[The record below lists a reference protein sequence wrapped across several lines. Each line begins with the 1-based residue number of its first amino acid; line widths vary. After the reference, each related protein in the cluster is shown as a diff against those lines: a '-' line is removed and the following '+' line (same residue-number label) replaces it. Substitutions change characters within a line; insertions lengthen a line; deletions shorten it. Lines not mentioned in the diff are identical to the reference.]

1 MGSALILKQKIK
13 RVGAGCVSPEYLRT
27 VSAVALLCGAGLAVL
42 SAPAVAQIDL
52 SQSAQQAVDTSQPM
66 LLEAKELRYDF
77 DNDVI
82 IATGSVEIY
91 FDNYTLLA
99 DRVTYNRKDG
109 KFSAHGNVEMTEP
122 DGNLILADNLTLS
135 DDFSEGFVNALQI
148 DTPQFT
154 HFVAESAERSN
165 DNVTTLR
172 NGTYSVYKKAPK
184 PPLWRIKSTTI
195 IHNQQKQRI
204 YFEGASIELF
214 GNTIAKIPYFSIADP
229 SVGRKSGFLLP
240 RFVTKNRL
248 GFGAAIP
255 YYWSL
260 SPTYDLTVTLTPL
273 TQQGV
278 LGQLDW
284 RQQFDTGSYNVSL
297 GGISQADPSAF
308 NGSSGDVRGRFIV
321 NTDGSF
327 DLSQRWEAGWDITY
341 ATDRA
346 FREDYGFARFGSAQE
361 VSKLFLNGQTKRNLF
376 DANAYAFQISQE
388 DNPSPTQPMNPI
400 GPFSQVNADLQ
411 EKQPFVH
418 PVIDN
423 AIYFEKSVVGGQLN
437 YDGNLTSLTRQTTD
451 AFSVNGQNRFRG
463 VEGTFSRLS
472 ANLTWQRTLIDPIGQ
487 VFTPF
492 AYAKTNLY
500 FLANA
505 DHDVTALSDEAVVFR
520 GMPAIGL
527 EYRYPF
533 LATFKGGNQV
543 IEPIAQI
550 IVRPNEAEIGEL
562 PNEDAQSIVFDAST
576 LFEWDKFSG
585 FDRNEGG
592 TRANLGLQYKLQFD
606 KGSFISGLFGR
617 SFQLAGRNSYSVP
630 GILDST
636 GDSGLQTAGS
646 DYVTSLYFDTNTGF
660 RVGGNARFSEHDFG
674 VERAE
679 VSASGRYGPAS
690 TVLSY
695 AYLAERPDAGIDEQR
710 SELVGALNL
719 NLQENWRVFGSL
731 RYDMINENIVQDTV
745 GLGYDDEGFSASLSY
760 GEDRSR
766 NNGEPVER
774 IFFFRFGLRT
784 IGDTSLSTSTSD
796 SSPND

>member
-1 MGSALILKQKIK
+1 MNSARFLKQKIK
-13 RVGAGCVSPEYLRT
+13 RVRTGCVSPVYLRT
-27 VSAVALLCGAGLAVL
+27 VSALALLCGAGLAVL
-42 SAPAVAQIDL
+42 SAPAAAQIDL
-52 SQSAQQAVDTSQPM
+52 AQSAKQSFDTSQPM
-66 LLEAKELRYDF
+66 MLEADELQYDF

-82 IATGSVEIY
+82 TASNGVEIY
-91 FDNYTLLA
+91 FDQYTLQA

-109 KFSAHGNVEMTEP
+109 TFSAHGNVRMTEP
-122 DGNLILADNLTLS
+122 DGNLILAEDLTLS
-135 DDFSEGFVNALQI
+135 DDFASGFIQALQI

-154 HFVAESAERSN
+154 HFVAESAERTE
-165 DNVTTLR
+165 DNVTILR
-172 NGTYSVYKKAPK
+172 NGTYSVYKKAPR

-195 IHNQQKQRI
+195 THNQQERRI
-204 YFEGASIELF
+204 YFEGASLELF
-214 GNTIAKIPYFSIADP
+214 GKSIAKIPYFSLADP
-229 SVGRKSGFLLP
+229 SVSRKSGFLLP
-240 RFVTKNRL
+240 RFVAKSRL
-248 GFGAAIP
+248 GYGVAIP
-255 YYWSL
+255 YYWSI
-260 SPTYDLTVTLTPL
+260 SPSYDLTATITPL
-273 TQQGV
+273 TKQGV

-284 RQQFDTGSYNVSL
+284 RQKLDSGSYNISI
-297 GGISQADPSAF
+297 GGISQANPSDF

-327 DLSQRWEAGWDITY
+327 NLTKRWEAGWDLTY

-346 FREDYGFARFGSAQE
+346 FRQDYGFAKFGSAQE
-361 VSKLFLNGQTKRNLF
+361 LSELYLQGETKRNLF
-376 DANAYAFQISQE
+376 DARAYAFQISQE

-423 AIYFEKSVVGGQLN
+423 SIYFEQPLLGGQLN

-451 AFSVNGQNRFRG
+451 AFSVNGTNRFRG
-463 VEGTFSRLS
+463 VEGTFTRLS

-505 DHDVTALSDEAVVFR
+505 DRNVTQLSDDAVVFR
-520 GMPAIGL
+520 GMPAVGL

-533 LATFKGGNQV
+533 LASFNGGNQV
-543 IEPIAQI
+543 IEPIAQV
-550 IVRPNEAEIGEL
+550 IVRPNEAAIGEL

-592 TRANLGLQYKLQFD
+592 TRANVGLQYKLQFD
-606 KGSFISGLFGR
+606 KGSFINGLIGR
-617 SFQLAGRNSYSVP
+617 SFQLAGRNSYAVP

-636 GDSGLQTAGS
+636 GDSGLQTSGS

-660 RVGGNARFSEHDFG
+660 RIGGNARFNEHGFG

-679 VSASGRYGPAS
+679 VSAGGRYGPAS

-695 AYLAERPDAGIDEQR
+695 AYLAERPDAGIDQQR
-710 SELVGALNL
+710 EELVGSLNL
-719 NLQENWRVFGSL
+719 NLQDSWRVFGSL
-731 RYDMINENIVQDTV
+731 RYDLVNENIVQDTV
-745 GLGYDDEGFSASLSY
+745 GIGYNDEGFSASVSY

-784 IGDTSLSTSTSD
+784 IGDTSLSTSTST

>member
-1 MGSALILKQKIK
+1 MGSALFLKQKFK

-27 VSAVALLCGAGLAVL
+27 VSALALLCGAGLLAA

-52 SQSAQQAVDTSQPM
+52 AQSAAEAIDTSQPM
-66 LLEAKELRYDF
+66 MLEAKELRYDF
-77 DNDVI
+77 DNDII
-82 IATGSVEIY
+82 IATGGVEIY
-91 FDNYTLLA
+91 FDNYTLQA

-109 KFSAHGNVEMTEP
+109 KFSAHGSVRMTEP
-122 DGNLILADNLTLS
+122 DGNLILAEDMTLS
-135 DDFSEGFVNALQI
+135 DDFSEGFVQALQI

-154 HFVAESAERSN
+154 HFVAESAERSS

-184 PPLWRIKSTTI
+184 PPLWQVRSTTI
-195 IHNQQKQRI
+195 IHNQQERRI

-214 GNTIAKIPYFSIADP
+214 GQTVAKVPYFSIADP
-229 SVGRKSGFLLP
+229 SVKRKSGFLLP
-240 RFVTKNRL
+240 RFVAQNRL
-248 GFGAAIP
+248 GYGIAIP
-255 YYWSL
+255 YYWSI
-260 SPTYDLTVTLTPL
+260 SPTYDLAVTVTPL

-284 RQQFDTGSYNVSL
+284 RQQFDSGSYNISV
-297 GGISQADPSAF
+297 GGISQANQDEFA
-308 NGSSGDVRGRFIV
+308 GSSGDVAGRFII
-321 NTDGSF
+321 NTNGQF
-327 DLSQRWEAGWDITY
+327 DLTSRWQTGWDITY

-346 FREDYGFARFGSAQE
+346 FRQDYGFAQFGSAQD
-361 VSKLFLNGQTKRNLF
+361 VSKLYLKGETERNLF
-376 DANAYAFQISQE
+376 DANAYGFQVSQE
-388 DNPSPTQPMNPI
+388 DNPSPTQPMNPV
-400 GPFSQVNADLQ
+400 GPFTQVNADLQ

-418 PVIDN
+418 PSIDN
-423 AIYFEKSVVGGQLN
+423 SIYFDKSIFGGQLN
-437 YDGNLTSLTRQTTD
+437 YDGNLTSLTRQITD
-451 AFSVNGQNRFRG
+451 AFSVNGVNRFRG
-463 VEGTFSRLS
+463 VEGTFSRAS

-492 AYAKTNLY
+492 AYVKTNLF

-505 DHDVTALSDEAVVFR
+505 DDNVTALSDEAVVFR

-533 LATFKGGNQV
+533 LASFNGGNQV
-543 IEPIAQI
+543 IEPVAQI
-550 IVRPNEAEIGEL
+550 IVRPNETAIGEL

-606 KGSFISGLFGR
+606 KGSFLSGLFGR
-617 SFQLAGRNSYSVP
+617 SFQLAGQNSYAIP
-630 GILDST
+630 GLLDAT
-636 GDSGLQTAGS
+636 GDSGLQTDGS
-646 DYVTSLYFDTNTGF
+646 DYVSSLYFDTNTGF
-660 RVGGNARFSEHDFG
+660 RIGGNARFDESDFG
-674 VERAE
+674 VQRAE

-695 AYLAERPDAGIDEQR
+695 AYLAERPDAGIDQQR
-710 SELVGALNL
+710 EELVGALNL
-719 NLQENWRVFGSL
+719 NLQENWRMFGSV
-731 RYDMINENIVQDTV
+731 RYDVINENFVQDAV
-745 GLGYDDEGFSASLSY
+745 GVGYDDEGFSASVSY

-784 IGDTSLSTSTSD
+784 IGDSSLSSSTSN